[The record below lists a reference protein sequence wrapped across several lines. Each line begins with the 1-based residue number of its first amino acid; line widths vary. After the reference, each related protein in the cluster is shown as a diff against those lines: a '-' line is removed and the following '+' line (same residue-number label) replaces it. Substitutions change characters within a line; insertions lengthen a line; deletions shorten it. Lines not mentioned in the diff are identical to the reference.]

1 MISRREVV
9 TAGVLG
15 TLAGASAPA
24 EAMDQDT
31 PESRALAAGFN
42 NLKNSVDDLKRIVD
56 EGMVRNSMSIGL
68 LGNVRNKLEQFL
80 RSNGRFPNYC
90 DIGTAV
96 FYDVYDWHVKHQQ
109 QIQMMRLADDRMAI
123 LFMFTQLILRWE
135 NVQTYVS
142 EPYDKA

>member
-31 PESRALAAGFN
+31 PESRALAAGFK
-42 NLKNSVDDLKRIVD
+42 NLKDSVDSLKRSLD
-56 EGMVRNSMSIGL
+56 ENSMSIGL
-68 LGNVRNKLEQFL
+68 LGNVRTKLEQFL

-109 QIQMMRLADDRMAI
+109 QIQIMRLADDRMAI
-123 LFMFTQLILRWE
+123 QFMFTQLILRWE